1 MGEKSA
7 EISKIKSQLAEK
19 GVGYVFC
26 SFVELTGAPKAKLVP
41 VSHIEEFAEDGA
53 GFAGFACGDVGQG
66 PHDPDI
72 CSVPDF
78 SSLTVLPWRKDIV
91 WVTGNLH
98 VNGEPW
104 PLCPRTVLMR
114 QLEQARK
121 KGYIVNVGI
130 EPEFMLLK
138 KNAAGEYTLG
148 DPLDLLSKPCY
159 DLRALHRNLD
169 LMTTLLT
176 YMQELGW
183 DPYAN
188 DHEDANC
195 QFEINW
201 TYSDALSTADRYT
214 FFKWMVRTVAEQ
226 HGLWATFMPKPFGNL
241 TGNGAHVHLS
251 LADVKTGKNLFLDSS
266 ADLGLSQ
273 LGRWFMGGVL
283 RHAPALS
290 ALVAPIVNSYKRLVR
305 GAPRSGA
312 TWAPVYITYGGSNR
326 TQMIRVPAP
335 GRFEIRV
342 VDGAANPYLAFAG
355 ILAAGLDGIEHHIDP
370 GVANHDNLYQVP
382 EPELATRGIGF
393 LPASLAEALDA
404 LAKDPVVQ
412 GALGTEYAKYYLKV
426 KTDEW
431 MLHNRTVTP
440 WERDYYLGTY

>member
-1 MGEKSA
+1 MTDKL
-7 EISKIKSQLAEK
+7 KSQLTEK
-19 GVGYVFC
+19 GVEYVFC

-41 VSHIEEFAEDGA
+41 VSHIEEVARDGA

-72 CSVPDF
+72 SSVPDF
-78 SSLTVLPWRKDIV
+78 SSLTVLPWRKNTA

-98 VNGEPW
+98 VEGKPW
-104 PLCPRTVLMR
+104 PFCPRTVLTR
-114 QLEQARK
+114 QLEAARK
-121 KGYIVNVGI
+121 QGYIVNMGI

-138 KNAAGEYTLG
+138 KNDAGEYAPWDAFDTLA
-148 DPLDLLSKPCY
+148 KPCY
-159 DLRALHRNLD
+159 DLRALYRNLD
-169 LMTTLLT
+169 VMTTLLGF
-176 YMQELGW
+176 MQELGW

-201 TYSDALSTADRYT
+201 TYSDALTTADRHT

-226 HGLWATFMPKPFGNL
+226 HGLLATFMPKPFSNL

-251 LADVKTGKNLFLDSS
+251 LGDANTGKNLFLDP
-266 ADLGLSQ
+266 AAEGGLSQ

-283 RHAPALS
+283 RHARALS
-290 ALVAPIVNSYKRLVR
+290 ALVAPLVNSYKRLVR

-312 TWAPVYITYGGSNR
+312 TWAPVYTTYGASNR
-326 TQMIRVPAP
+326 TQMLRIPAA

-355 ILAAGLDGIEHHIDP
+355 IVAAGLEGIAQKIDP
-370 GVANHDNLYQVP
+370 GPMNHDNLYEVS
-382 EPELATRGIGF
+382 EEELLSRHIGV
-393 LPASLAEALDA
+393 LPCTLAEALDA
-404 LAKDPVVQ
+404 FTQDAVVQ
-412 GALGTEYAKYYLKV
+412 AALGADYAKEYLKV
-426 KTDEW
+426 KHEEW
-431 MLHNRTVTP
+431 WLHSRSVSP
-440 WERDYYLGTY
+440 SEREHYLATY

>member
-1 MGEKSA
+1 MTEKL
-7 EISKIKSQLAEK
+7 KSQLTEK
-19 GVGYVFC
+19 GVEYVFC

-41 VSHIEEFAEDGA
+41 VSHIEEFARDGA

-78 SSLTVLPWRKDIV
+78 RSLIILPWRKNTA

-98 VNGEPW
+98 VDGKPW
-104 PLCPRTVLMR
+104 PLCPRTVLTR
-114 QLEQARK
+114 QLELARK
-121 KGYIVNVGI
+121 QGYVVNVGI

-138 KNAAGEYTLG
+138 RNAAGEYEPWDAFDTLA
-148 DPLDLLSKPCY
+148 KPCY
-159 DLRALHRNLD
+159 DLRALYRNLD
-169 LMTTLLT
+169 LMTTLLGF
-176 YMQELGW
+176 MQELGW

-201 TYSDALSTADRYT
+201 TYTDALTTADRHT

-226 HGLWATFMPKPFGNL
+226 HGLLATFMPKPFGNL

-251 LADVKTGKNLFLDSS
+251 LADINTGENLFLDSS

-283 RHAPALS
+283 HHARALS
-290 ALVAPIVNSYKRLVR
+290 ALVAPLVNSYKRLVR

-312 TWAPVYITYGGSNR
+312 TWAPVYITYGGANR

-355 ILAAGLDGIEHHIDP
+355 IIAAGLAGIAQKIDP
-370 GVANHDNLYQVP
+370 GPMNHDNLYEVS
-382 EPELATRGIGF
+382 EEKLLERHIGV
-393 LPASLAEALDA
+393 LPCTLAEALDA
-404 LAKDPVVQ
+404 FAQDSVVQ
-412 GALGTEYAKYYLKV
+412 GAMGTNYAKQYLEV
-426 KTDEW
+426 KHDEW
-431 MLHNRTVTP
+431 WLHSRGVSS
-440 WERDYYLGTY
+440 WERDYYLATY